1 MTTRTRRENL
11 RKLTATGNVER
22 ATPPDVFAWLDD
34 QFRFTV
40 DVASTHANALCEKH
54 YTRED
59 NGLAQSWHGERA
71 FMNPPFGKSIGEWVA
86 KARST
91 VISHENSL
99 VACVLPA
106 RVDAE
111 WWQQNVMGLGIG
123 GACEGAAVSSR
134 GVLCMRFAVHRVH
147 LWHFGERVKFDGLK
161 TGAPFPTSVVVF
173 SSLAADRVVGRMWRP
188 RPTPSSLARPCL
200 TEVWL

>member
-11 RKLTATGNVER
+11 RKLTATGNGER
-22 ATPPDVFAWLDD
+22 ATPADVFAWLDD

-40 DVASTHANALCEKH
+40 DVASTHENALCEKH

-71 FMNPPFGKSIGEWVA
+71 FMNPPFGKAIGDWVA

-91 VISHENSL
+91 AIVSVNSVI
-99 VACVLPA
+99 ACVLPA

-111 WWQQNVMGLGIG
+111 WWQFNVMNVGVISPGRREVTLT
-123 GACEGAAVSSR
+123 R
-134 GVLCMRFAVHRVH
+134 DGVLCMRWPAHRVH

-173 SSLAADRVVGRMWRP
+173 SSLAAP
-188 RPTPSSLARPCL
+188 RPHCIVGTAARPWFG
-200 TEVWL
+200 EVWL